1 MGMVPLTVRQLSVVC
16 AGLRVAHTAARAQP
30 LAAAAAV
37 QHRCDCVG
45 GCRVPVMQFS
55 VPTELES
62 ACADALAGALSA
74 MDAALHR
81 ALGAQPAAGGA
92 FSQLA
97 WTESAAVLPYVA
109 L

>member
-1 MGMVPLTVRQLSVVC
+1 
-16 AGLRVAHTAARAQP
+16 
-30 LAAAAAV
+30 
-37 QHRCDCVG
+37 
-45 GCRVPVMQFS
+45 VPVMQFS

-92 FSQLA
+92 FSQLV